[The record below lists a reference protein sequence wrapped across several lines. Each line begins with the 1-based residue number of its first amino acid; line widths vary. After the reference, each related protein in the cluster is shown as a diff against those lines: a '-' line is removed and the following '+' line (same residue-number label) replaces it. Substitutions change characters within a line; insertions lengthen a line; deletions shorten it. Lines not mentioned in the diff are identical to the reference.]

1 MQKKCSSDTNCLMQY
16 SKEIFEQFDKVYIVG
31 YVLRELERNKHS
43 INEEKK
49 YLSRRACRDIEANR
63 DKVVYFVS
71 ENKYDMPECFDKD
84 IVDNRIISN
93 MRELCVKD
101 NEIIALSNDILFRF
115 TCESI
120 DIICEKFGNQSEDVS
135 EKYNGIKEVF
145 LTERDYVRV
154 RDSEI
159 NQLDCFPNE
168 YVIINNTTKDEQYL
182 YMWNG
187 EYLEEVKVKPIT
199 NKYLGTK
206 DAVVHFDLYQK
217 AFIHMLQNENVKIM
231 ITDSIYGAGKSY
243 IMLHWALQQLGSNN
257 NGRYSK
263 MYFVKSDSPPDNR
276 KPYPA
281 IPGGIL
287 EKSEGI
293 LGVLC
298 DTTSED
304 SISEFMNRNN
314 KIEVLPIQFAKS
326 RSLQNSIL
334 FITEAQDFT
343 PSEMERLLSRIGDD
357 TVVLLDGSTRQ
368 IDNRYCKYRNGLT
381 IASENFKNKSNA
393 AQVNMIVDYRSDISK
408 MISEMDWHD

>member
-1 MQKKCSSDTNCLMQY
+1 MPHKIFVDTNVLLNP
-16 SKEIFEQFDKVYIVG
+16 SFKFEDYEFVKTSIISVEELDGLKKDPEVG
-31 YVLRELERNKHS
+31 YKARDATKKLKNAINCKIEIDYDFS
-43 INEEKK
+43 IENRF
-49 YLSRRACRDIEANR
+49 LSHRADNFILGFAMQ
-63 DKVVYFVS
+63 VW
-71 ENKYDMPECFDKD
+71 KD
-84 IVDNRIISN
+84 
-93 MRELCVKD
+93 D
-101 NEIIALSNDILFRF
+101 NEYF
-115 TCESI
+115 
-120 DIICEKFGNQSEDVS
+120 
-135 EKYNGIKEVF
+135 F
-145 LTERDYVRV
+145 LTDDFNLYIKATAFGIPCDLFEFKESEGDKYSGIREVWLADREYINI

-159 NQLDCFPNE
+159 NQLNCFPNE

-182 YMWNG
+182 YVWNG

-199 NKYLGTK
+199 NKYLSTK
-206 DAVVHFDLYQK
+206 DAVVHYDLYQK

-257 NGRYSK
+257 NGRYNK
-263 MYFVKSDSPPDNR
+263 MYFVKSDSVPDGR

-304 SISEFMNRNN
+304 SIGEFMNRNS

-326 RSLQNSIL
+326 RSLRNSIL

-343 PSEMERLLSRIGDD
+343 PSEMERLISRIGED

-368 IDNRYCKYRNGLT
+368 IDNKYCKHRNGLT
-381 IASENFKNKSNA
+381 VVSENFKNKSIA
-393 AQVNMIVDYRSDISK
+393 AQVNMIVDYRSEISK
-408 MISEMDWHD
+408 MVSEMDWHD

>member
-1 MQKKCSSDTNCLMQY
+1 LPHKIFVDTNVLLNPSFKY
-16 SKEIFEQFDKVYIVG
+16 EDYEFVKTSIITVEELDGLKKSLEIGYKARDATRKLKEAKSKNAKVELYYDFSFENRFLQHKNDNYILG
-31 YVLRELERNKHS
+31 FAYQ
-43 INEEKK
+43 IWQ
-49 YLSRRACRDIEANR
+49 D
-63 DKVVYFVS
+63 
-71 ENKYDMPECFDKD
+71 
-84 IVDNRIISN
+84 
-93 MRELCVKD
+93 D
-101 NEIIALSNDILFRF
+101 NEFVFLTDDYALYIKAFAVGIPCDLFEF
-115 TCESI
+115 KDDE
-120 DIICEKFGNQSEDVS
+120 S
-135 EKYNGIKEVF
+135 EKYNGIREIW
-145 LTERDYVRV
+145 LTDREYINI

-168 YVIINNTTKDEQYL
+168 YVIINNTTKNEQYL
-182 YMWNG
+182 YVWNG

-199 NKYLGTK
+199 NKYLTSK
-206 DAVVHFDLYQK
+206 DAVVPLDLYQK

-257 NGRYSK
+257 NGRYNK

-304 SISEFMNRNN
+304 SIGEFMNRNN

-326 RSLQNSIL
+326 RSLRNSIL

-343 PSEMERLLSRIGDD
+343 PSEMERLISRIGED

-368 IDNRYCKYRNGLT
+368 IDNKYCKHRNGLT
-381 IASENFKNKSNA
+381 VVSENFKNKSIA
-393 AQVNMIVDYRSDISK
+393 AQVNMIVDYRSEISK
-408 MISEMDWHD
+408 MVSEMDWHD

>member
-16 SKEIFEQFDKVYIVG
+16 SKEIFEQFDKIYIVG

-43 INEEKK
+43 QNEEKK

>member
-1 MQKKCSSDTNCLMQY
+1 MQY

-393 AQVNMIVDYRSDISK
+393 AQVNMIVDYRSEISK
-408 MISEMDWHD
+408 MVSEMDWHD

>member
-1 MQKKCSSDTNCLMQY
+1 M
-16 SKEIFEQFDKVYIVG
+16 
-31 YVLRELERNKHS
+31 
-43 INEEKK
+43 
-49 YLSRRACRDIEANR
+49 
-63 DKVVYFVS
+63 
-71 ENKYDMPECFDKD
+71 
-84 IVDNRIISN
+84 
-93 MRELCVKD
+93 
-101 NEIIALSNDILFRF
+101 
-115 TCESI
+115 
-120 DIICEKFGNQSEDVS
+120 
-135 EKYNGIKEVF
+135 
-145 LTERDYVRV
+145 
-154 RDSEI
+154 
-159 NQLDCFPNE
+159 
-168 YVIINNTTKDEQYL
+168 IINNTTKDEQYL

>member
-1 MQKKCSSDTNCLMQY
+1 MVILPHKIFVDTNVLLNP
-16 SKEIFEQFDKVYIVG
+16 SFKFEDYEFVKTSIISVEELDGLKKDPEVG
-31 YVLRELERNKHS
+31 YKARDATKKLKNAINCKIEIDYDFS
-43 INEEKK
+43 IENRF
-49 YLSRRACRDIEANR
+49 LSHRADNFILGFAMQ
-63 DKVVYFVS
+63 VW
-71 ENKYDMPECFDKD
+71 KD
-84 IVDNRIISN
+84 
-93 MRELCVKD
+93 D
-101 NEIIALSNDILFRF
+101 NEYF
-115 TCESI
+115 
-120 DIICEKFGNQSEDVS
+120 
-135 EKYNGIKEVF
+135 F
-145 LTERDYVRV
+145 LTDDFNLYIKATAFGIPCDLFEFKESEGDKYSGIREVWLADREYINI

-159 NQLDCFPNE
+159 NQLNCFPNE

-182 YMWNG
+182 YVWNG

-199 NKYLGTK
+199 NKYLSTK
-206 DAVVHFDLYQK
+206 DAVVHYDLYQK

-257 NGRYSK
+257 NGRYNK
-263 MYFVKSDSPPDNR
+263 MYFVKSDSVPDGR

-304 SISEFMNRNN
+304 SIGEFMNRNS

-368 IDNRYCKYRNGLT
+368 IDNRNCKYRNGLT
-381 IASENFKNKSNA
+381 VASENFKNKNNV

-408 MISEMDWHD
+408 MVSEMDWHD

>member
-1 MQKKCSSDTNCLMQY
+1 MQY

>member
-16 SKEIFEQFDKVYIVG
+16 SKELFEQFDKVFIVG

-43 INEEKK
+43 QNEEKK

-93 MRELCVKD
+93 IRELCAKD

-115 TCESI
+115 TCDSI
-120 DIICEKFGNQSEDVS
+120 DIPCEKFGSQSEDNS

-199 NKYLGTK
+199 NKYLSTK
-206 DAVVHFDLYQK
+206 DAVVPYDLYQK

-257 NGRYSK
+257 NGRYNK

-326 RSLQNSIL
+326 RSLRNSIL

-343 PSEMERLLSRIGDD
+343 PSEMERLLSRIGED

-368 IDNRYCKYRNGLT
+368 IDNRYCKHRNGLT
-381 IASENFKNKSNA
+381 VASENFRNKVIS
-393 AQVNMIVDYRSDISK
+393 AQVNMVEDYRSEISK
-408 MISEMDWHD
+408 MVSEMNWHD